1 MALMADEE
9 KTFTPELVARSS
21 LRNRGFPNRVFDP
34 HRLHQREHR
43 WKEGTALHGTLGAG
57 VAGERKDR

>member
-1 MALMADEE
+1 MADEE

-21 LRNRGFPNRVFDP
+21 LRNRGFPNLVFDP
-34 HRLHQREHR
+34 HRLHQGEHR
-43 WKEGTALHGTLGAG
+43 WKEGIALHGTLGAG